1 MGFTAKLKASVN
13 KWAFALMGGEEFAG
27 SEGGY
32 NDFARFSSYLPYRT
46 YDKDCQLFYNLS
58 SCGFVVELAP
68 QLGADDRTQKTITQI
83 FSDILLPGTIFSV
96 TQFGSPRIKE
106 KLSDWILP
114 RALGGPVYSKIASY
128 RAAKFSRGAW
138 STMSSDGPFC
148 VRNYRIILSV
158 TIKQG
163 SKIKKNDVLAMREG
177 IVAAL
182 SAINIPCK
190 TFDPVNLIR
199 LCDELTCPAI
209 GGGDDALSY
218 SNLDPI
224 NTQCL
229 RPDFEM
235 VIQRDRIITR
245 CQSLRAT
252 GRDSEGVPELG
263 IFSPSS
269 FDVRSMVVRNYPD
282 QFGAWE
288 GQALIGSL
296 FNTKLCWG
304 SPVVTTFAGRVLD
317 AADSSTKAGMK
328 HVRSRQLADGTAS
341 RLIPHLGKQASEWEG
356 VAQLIRIGHKLVEG
370 FYSVNVISPIGQAE
384 ANTRTVKSIYKAAG
398 WDLADQLNVNISSY
412 SSMFPMNFAEGLGD
426 FVKRMR
432 LMRTFITTNAGAL
445 APIHGEYVGG
455 SIPHMLLVGRRGQPQ
470 YWSMFQNGEGNHNVA
485 VIGKSGSGKSVFLQ
499 ELCLALTGS
508 NAQVVVIDDGRSF
521 EHTCKAVGG
530 RFIEFNLQS
539 GLTVNPFRMVDAEIA
554 GDDED
559 YLVDCL
565 AMLKSIIGQMCRN
578 ESHLSDSERGVIDVT
593 VNSVWSEHGC
603 DGSIDA
609 VIEILEREK
618 SGIGPQLAMALSPF
632 GSKGT
637 YGRFFVGSNN
647 IDLNNPLTVFELSD
661 LASRDELR
669 SVILTS
675 IMFLSS
681 QKMRKSPRSIPKA
694 LIIDEAWQLLK
705 GGPMADFIETYARTC
720 RKYCGALVTGT
731 QSINDYYK
739 SDGSR
744 AALENSDWSVV
755 LAQKP
760 ETIADLKNFGR
771 FEMSTFTEGLIR
783 SLKRNG
789 TDYSDVFIRGPE
801 TEFVARL
808 VLDKFSGAL
817 FSSSPQVF
825 AQIEEEVKRGATMAE
840 AIEKVAFPEVA
851 DKGYLEAAE

>member
-1 MGFTAKLKASVN
+1 MGLAAKFLDGVN
-13 KWAFALMGGEEFAG
+13 KAAIALMGGEELLG
-27 SEGGY
+27 EEGKFG
-32 NDFARFSSYLPYRT
+32 DFARFSSYLPYRS
-46 YDKDCQLFYNLS
+46 YDKETELFYNAGS
-58 SCGFVVELAP
+58 SGFVIELAP
-68 QLGADDRTQKTITQI
+68 QLGADDGSQKTITQI
-83 FSDILLPGTIFSV
+83 FSDILMPGTVFSV
-96 TQFGSPRIKE
+96 TQYGSPRIKE
-106 KLSDWILP
+106 KLTDWIVP
-114 RALGGPVYSKIASY
+114 RAVGGPVYRKIASY

-138 STMSSDGPFC
+138 ATMSSDGPFC
-148 VRNYRIILSV
+148 VRNFRIIMSV
-158 TIKQG
+158 AIKQG
-163 SKIKKNDVLAMREG
+163 SKIKQNDLLAMREG
-177 IVAAL
+177 IIAAL

-190 TFDPVNLIR
+190 IFNPVDLIA

-224 NTQCL
+224 NQQCM
-229 RPDFEM
+229 RPDFEL
-235 VIQRDRIITR
+235 VVQRDRILTR

-252 GRDSEGVPELG
+252 GRESEGVPELG

-269 FDVRSMVVRNYPD
+269 FDVRSMIVRNFPD

-304 SPVVTTFAGRVLD
+304 SPVVTTFSGRVLD
-317 AADSSTKAGMK
+317 AMDSSTKAGMK
-328 HVRSRQLADGTAS
+328 HARSRQLADGTAS
-341 RLIPHLGKQASEWEG
+341 RLIPHLGRQANEWEG
-356 VAQLIRIGHKLVEG
+356 VSQLIRIGHKLVEG
-370 FYSVNVISPIGQAE
+370 FYSVNVISPVGEAE
-384 ANTRTVKSIYKAAG
+384 TNTRTVKSIYKAAG

-412 SSMFPMNFAEGLGD
+412 CSMFPMNMAEGLGD
-426 FVKRMR
+426 FLKRMR
-432 LMRTFITTNAGAL
+432 LLRTFVTTNAGAL

-455 SIPHMLLVGRRGQPQ
+455 KIPHMLLVGRRGQPQ
-470 YWSMFQNGEGNHNVA
+470 YWSMFQNSEGNHNVA

-499 ELCLALTGS
+499 ELCLALSGS
-508 NAQVVVIDDGRSF
+508 DAHVIVIDDGRSF

-539 GLTVNPFRMVDAEIA
+539 GLSVNPFKMIDAHFAEE
-554 GDDED
+554 DED

-565 AMLKSIIGQMCRN
+565 SMLKSIIGQMCRN
-578 ESHLSDSERGVIDVT
+578 ESHLSDSERGVIDLT
-593 VNSVWSEHGC
+593 VNVVWSDRATNGTV
-603 DGSIDA
+603 DDI
-609 VIEILEREK
+609 IEGLNAEQT
-618 SGIGPQLAMALSPF
+618 GVGAQLAMALSPF

-647 IDLNNPLTVFELSD
+647 IDLTNKLTVFELSD

-681 QKMRKSPRSIPKA
+681 QKMRKSSRSTPKA

-720 RKYCGALVTGT
+720 RKYCGSLVTGT

-760 ETIADLKNFGR
+760 ETIADLKNHGR
-771 FEMSTFTEGLIR
+771 FEMSTFTEGVIR
-783 SLKRNG
+783 SLKRND
-789 TDYSDVFIRGPE
+789 TDYSDIFIRGPE

-808 VLDKFSGAL
+808 VLDKFSSAL

-825 AQIEEEVKRGATMAE
+825 AQIEAEVAAGGSMAD
-840 AIEKVAFPEVA
+840 AIERVAFPEMV
-851 DKGYLEAAE
+851 DHELLEAAE